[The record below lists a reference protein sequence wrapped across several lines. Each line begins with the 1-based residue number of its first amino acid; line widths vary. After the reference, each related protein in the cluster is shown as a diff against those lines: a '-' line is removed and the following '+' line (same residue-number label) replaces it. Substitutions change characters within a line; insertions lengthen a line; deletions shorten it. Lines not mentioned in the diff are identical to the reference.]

1 MTTKHSSDTKAAG
14 RRRATL
20 NKIALAALAGAAFAA
35 GGAGVCRAQ
44 ASGSVGYAQGGSGK
58 ARAEQS
64 ERAKRVV
71 SKDEAP
77 PTEKSMFVEASVL
90 INMRADEHVAVF
102 GVAVECPAVPECTQK
117 MDATVA
123 AFTSELRALGVRP
136 EETFVDFASQ
146 NKIYGFVVEGAGA
159 REKLVGFE
167 LKKNVAVRYK
177 DRALLDRLVVAA
189 SKAKIYDLIKVDYV
203 VTDTSAVQA
212 RLAEEAARVVRE
224 KAARYERLLGV
235 KLLPAAQVYADRQSI
250 YYPTELYDS
259 YVAYEAEDI
268 EADENRR
275 KIVIQRARKS
285 RTFFFNALDA
295 DGFDRVVNPVVI
307 EPVVQF
313 TLYLKVRH
321 DIEPAGK

>member
-1 MTTKHSSDTKAAG
+1 MLRRSLGTIG
-14 RRRATL
+14 RVASLLVLT
-20 NKIALAALAGAAFAA
+20 A
-35 GGAGVCRAQ
+35 GGAGVCLAQ
-44 ASGSVGYAQGGSGK
+44 ASGNIGYSQGGGK
-58 ARAEQS
+58 GRAEQL
-64 ERAKRVV
+64 ERGRRSV

-90 INMRADEHVAVF
+90 MNVRADEHVAVF
-102 GVAVECPAVPECTQK
+102 GVAVECAAVPECTQK
-117 MDATVA
+117 MNATVTT
-123 AFTSELRALGVRP
+123 FTTELRALGVRA
-136 EETFVDFASQ
+136 EDTFVDFASQ

-167 LKKNVAVRYK
+167 LKKNVSVRYK
-177 DRALLDRLVVAA
+177 DRLLLDPLVVAA
-189 SKAKIYDLIKVDYV
+189 SKAKIFDLIKVDYV

-212 RLAEEAARVVRE
+212 RLAEEGARVLKE
-224 KAARYERLLGV
+224 KIARYDRLLGV
-235 KLLPAAQVYADRQSI
+235 KLLPTAQVYADRQSI

-259 YVAYEAEDI
+259 YVAYEAEDL

-313 TLYLKVRH
+313 TLFLKVKY
-321 DIEPAGK
+321 DIEQPK